1 MAAEKSGNVLKY
13 NPVRMKAVTNY
24 LLRHPDLKKMR
35 HDMATMDEIELNRN
49 YGEVA
54 MRNLLLCDLLLCGG
68 GKRPSTC
75 ANLKV
80 GELQEAERADNGLIF
95 CRVVDHKI
103 SDKYGDNKLTFYM
116 EDTYNACINFM
127 NVFSSGILQ
136 VC

>member
-80 GELQEAERADNGLIF
+80 GEMLEADRAENGLMV
-95 CRVVDHKI
+95 CRVVDHKT
-103 SDKYGDNKLTFYM
+103 SDKYGDSKLTFYM
-116 EDTYNACINFM
+116 EDTYSACINYM
-127 NVFSSGILQ
+127 NMFRYINLI
-136 VC
+136 